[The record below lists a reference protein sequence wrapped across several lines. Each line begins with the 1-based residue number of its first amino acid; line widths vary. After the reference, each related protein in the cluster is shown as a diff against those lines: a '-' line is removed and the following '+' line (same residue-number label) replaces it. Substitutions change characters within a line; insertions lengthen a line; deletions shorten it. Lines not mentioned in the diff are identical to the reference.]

1 VILSR
6 QFRYPA
12 FVNRYDD
19 LLIEVPAGL
28 LDNAAPED
36 RIRAEAAEET
46 GFHLGTVRRVLTP
59 S

>member
-12 FVNRYDD
+12 FVNGYDD

-28 LDNAAPED
+28 LHNAAPED
-36 RIRAEAAEET
+36 RIRAEAAGRPAFT
-46 GFHLGTVRRVLTP
+46 WARSGGCLTP